1 MMNSKK
7 SEVGFTLIELMIVVA
22 IIGILAA
29 VAIPSYNDYTAR
41 SQVTEAM
48 TLTSS
53 YKTALAE
60 YYSNSG
66 DYSGLGNDISLLDGT
81 TAGKYVASI
90 VLVNGANAT
99 IQVLATFK
107 ASDVASGIK
116 SSTFD
121 IETGDGG
128 KAWVCGRLTSSNL
141 ATEVPSKLVSSA
153 CK

>member
-1 MMNSKK
+1 MKFES
-7 SEVGFTLIELMIVVA
+7 GFTLIELMIVVA

-29 VAIPSYNDYTAR
+29 VAIPSYQDYTAR
-41 SQVTEAM
+41 AQVTEAS
-48 TLTSS
+48 TLTSA

-60 YYSNSG
+60 YYSNTG
-66 DYSGLGNDISLLDGT
+66 DFTGLGNDITQLDGT
-81 TAGKYVASI
+81 TAGKYVASV
-90 VLVNGANAT
+90 VLTNGTNGT

-107 ASDVASGIK
+107 ATDVAALIK

-128 KAWVCGRLTSSNL
+128 KTWVCGSLTSTNL
-141 ATEVPSKLVSSA
+141 ATEVASKLISGA

>member
-1 MMNSKK
+1 MKFES
-7 SEVGFTLIELMIVVA
+7 GFTLIELMIVVA

-29 VAIPSYNDYTAR
+29 VAIPSYADYTAR
-41 SQVTEAM
+41 SQVTEAS

-60 YYSNSG
+60 YYSNFG
-66 DYSGLGNDISLLDGT
+66 NYSGLGNDITLLDGT

-90 VLVNGANAT
+90 VLQNGANGT

-107 ASDVASGIK
+107 AIDVAAIIK

-121 IETGDGG
+121 IETEDGG
-128 KAWVCGRLTSSNL
+128 KTWVCGSLTTTDL
-141 ATEVPSKLVSSA
+141 PTEVASKLVPGA